1 MSTISGFISTGW
13 EVKFESKFLFTF
25 LPENDLPRFVNFLV
39 LLLWLH
45 FRMQLRVSE
54 FCSTVAAYTASSTSS
69 PVSVKVFIFLSL
81 CRYSKMISLTNHFK
95 KKLLEL
101 KPIASGDAPVRRM
114 DGTFKFYV
122 LFLTAIWNMSYLT
135 NFAWNQILFYLQW
148 CRVQIC
154 PTLSGNNRGEVL
166 ERFSYWR
173 NFSEM
178 QKWYNNNFW
187 HVNLALFCR
196 AIMPIGE

>member
-1 MSTISGFISTGW
+1 MSTISGFISTGG
-13 EVKFESKFLFTF
+13 EVKFESKFPFAF

-135 NFAWNQILFYLQW
+135 NFAWNQILFQMVSRPNMSKLW
-148 CRVQIC
+148 AATIEGMFLRDFLIEETTVKCKNDTTI
-154 PTLSGNNRGEVL
+154 T
-166 ERFSYWR
+166 FD
-173 NFSEM
+173 M
-178 QKWYNNNFW
+178 
-187 HVNLALFCR
+187 
-196 AIMPIGE
+196 

>member
-1 MSTISGFISTGW
+1 MSTISGFISTGG
-13 EVKFESKFLFTF
+13 EVKLESKFPFAF

-95 KKLLEL
+95 KNFLNWSQLPVAMPQLEEWMEHL
-101 KPIASGDAPVRRM
+101 SFMFYFWLPFEICP
-114 DGTFKFYV
+114 TWLILHEIKFY
-122 LFLTAIWNMSYLT
+122 FK
-135 NFAWNQILFYLQW
+135 W

-173 NFSEM
+173 NYSEM

-196 AIMPIGE
+196 AILPIGE

>member
-1 MSTISGFISTGW
+1 MSTISGFISTGR
-13 EVKFESKFLFTF
+13 EVKFKSKFLFAF

-95 KKLLEL
+95 KNFLNWSQLPVAMPQLEEWMEHL
-101 KPIASGDAPVRRM
+101 SFM
-114 DGTFKFYV
+114 FYFW
-122 LFLTAIWNMSYLT
+122 LPFE
-135 NFAWNQILFYLQW
+135 
-148 CRVQIC
+148 IC
-154 PTLSGNNRGEVL
+154 PTWLILHEIKFYFISNGVASKYVQLWAATIEGKFLRDFLIEETTVKCKNDTTIT
-166 ERFSYWR
+166 FD
-173 NFSEM
+173 M
-178 QKWYNNNFW
+178 
-187 HVNLALFCR
+187 
-196 AIMPIGE
+196 